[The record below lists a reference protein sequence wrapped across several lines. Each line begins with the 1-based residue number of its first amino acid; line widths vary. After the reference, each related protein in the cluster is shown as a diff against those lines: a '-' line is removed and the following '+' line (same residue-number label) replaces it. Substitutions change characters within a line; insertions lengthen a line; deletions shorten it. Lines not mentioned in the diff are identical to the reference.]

1 MFDIP
6 GFLILFL
13 LWVFYFLQFQPVMVK
28 KDGDKREN
36 KKSEKV
42 VTNGSGNG
50 NPNSVGSVESSSAA
64 ATPQSSA

>member
-1 MFDIP
+1 M
-6 GFLILFL
+6 
-13 LWVFYFLQFQPVMVK
+13 FYFLQFQPVMVK

-50 NPNSVGSVESSSAA
+50 NPTSVGSVESSSAA